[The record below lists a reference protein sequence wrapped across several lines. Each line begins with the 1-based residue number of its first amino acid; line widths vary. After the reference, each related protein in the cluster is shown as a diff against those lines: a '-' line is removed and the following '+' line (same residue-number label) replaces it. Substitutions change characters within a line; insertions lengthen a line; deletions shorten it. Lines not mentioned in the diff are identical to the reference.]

1 MLIYDIESSLDL
13 TDLIGKP
20 MFTYRFTLIVAI
32 TCSFSGL
39 NLFSEVSGQES
50 FGRTNGNHN
59 RSAIFQ
65 PISRN
70 KVTVPVRSSAYQI
83 RKQEIAAD
91 ADFTWEET
99 AEGWQQ
105 VPQRNLSVVHII
117 DEPYNPPR
125 VHPFSIASLMLL
137 LAMAAMAW
145 SSSEWDWC
153 RMIGA
158 DPKAH
163 R

>member
-1 MLIYDIESSLDL
+1 LARVLLSSDVQSSLEL

-20 MFTYRFTLIVAI
+20 MFIYRITLFVAI
-32 TCSFSGL
+32 TCSA
-39 NLFSEVSGQES
+39 E
-50 FGRTNGNHN
+50 
-59 RSAIFQ
+59 FQ
-65 PISRN
+65 PVSRN

-105 VPQRNLSVVHII
+105 APQRNLSTVHII

-153 RMIGA
+153 RLIGA

>member
-1 MLIYDIESSLDL
+1 
-13 TDLIGKP
+13 
-20 MFTYRFTLIVAI
+20 MFTYRLTFFIAI
-32 TCSFSGL
+32 SFAFMGL
-39 NLFSEVSGQES
+39 STFSEVLGQES
-50 FGRTNGNHN
+50 LGLSGSDECCSSVFQ
-59 RSAIFQ
+59 SA
-65 PISRN
+65 SRN
-70 KVTVPVRSSAYQI
+70 RVTVPVRSSAYRI

-91 ADFTWEET
+91 MDYTWEET

-105 VPQRNLSVVHII
+105 VPQRNLSHVHVI
-117 DEPYNPPR
+117 DEPHNPPR

-158 DPKAH
+158 DPKG
-163 R
+163 RR